1 MGAMIMTMV
10 DELTK
15 SELVKPTP
23 YTGSDPIEMKIYEL
37 RIAQYI
43 NNQQKLEKECK
54 KLYTKILG
62 QCINYMISKLNTLPT
77 FKEMQ
82 VNKDPVTLLQVIK
95 GLTFK
100 FDNEKEYEMSLVK
113 AIDKLYQTYQTKDL
127 SNIQY
132 LEKFNNLINVIEH
145 YGGTIGVH
153 KKITKGILAR
163 HTNGTYDEVNWKLA
177 YTDSQVE

>member
-127 SNIQY
+127 SNI
-132 LEKFNNLINVIEH
+132 
-145 YGGTIGVH
+145 
-153 KKITKGILAR
+153 
-163 HTNGTYDEVNWKLA
+163 
-177 YTDSQVE
+177 